1 MSNIWEPAPGGVW
14 DSFFREAGF
23 DNGDSEDDED
33 LQCIPLLPFWNVL
46 PSWP

>member
-1 MSNIWEPAPGGVW
+1 MRMKMSNIWEPAPGGVW

-33 LQCIPLLPFWNVL
+33 L
-46 PSWP
+46 